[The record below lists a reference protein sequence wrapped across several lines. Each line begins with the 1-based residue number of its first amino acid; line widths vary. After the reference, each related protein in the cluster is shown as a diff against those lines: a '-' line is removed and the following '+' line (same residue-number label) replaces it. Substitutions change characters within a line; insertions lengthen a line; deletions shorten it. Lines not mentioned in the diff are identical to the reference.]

1 MYINNH
7 NGNGINNNNNKN
19 KNGKSINDINNKNMP
34 ARFLTAAFI
43 FLIAVVTSG
52 AGRPLQASGAE
63 PAVRSAVILK
73 DGNVISGEILKNK
86 SGAVII
92 DNVYQVF
99 NIPAERIERIE
110 NYGGAAALSVY
121 NQTALPERGLK
132 EKEAPRKNGSVFFKG
147 FPPSKLF
154 NLNNDAR
161 QGPIEIL
168 VERYEDGVVQIKTP
182 SGSGSGFI
190 ISDEGHIL
198 TNCHVIENETEISV
212 TIFEK
217 AGREFSQIKLDD
229 IKIVA
234 LNPFYDLALLKIE
247 NKLKKPPVKCYF
259 AGNSHTKK
267 GESVFAIGNPY
278 GLTRSISQG
287 IIADSERYVGGLIY
301 IQTTAPINAGN
312 SGGPLFNMNGEVI
325 GVINMAYFLADG
337 IGFGIPLNYVY
348 DFLAN
353 IEAYSFDKDNPDSGY
368 MYNKPPR
375 RAAF

>member
-1 MYINNH
+1 M
-7 NGNGINNNNNKN
+7 
-19 KNGKSINDINNKNMP
+19 KSTHFQGRRCF
-34 ARFLTAAFI
+34 ARLCCAIFILYSAFLNAPMTASADTTDGGVKDSKIGFS
-43 FLIAVVTSG
+43 T
-52 AGRPLQASGAE
+52 
-63 PAVRSAVILK
+63 RSAVFLK
-73 DGNVISGEILKNK
+73 DGNVITGEILKNK
-86 SGAVII
+86 KGDIII
-92 DNVYQVF
+92 DNLFQVF
-99 NIPAERIERIE
+99 AIPADKIERVEKLDNIGE
-110 NYGGAAALSVY
+110 ILNANNPHRFNGRTE
-121 NQTALPERGLK
+121 TAPVFINS
-132 EKEAPRKNGSVFFKG
+132 AP
-147 FPPSKLF
+147 PPRLF
-154 NLNNDAR
+154 NLTSAPPA
-161 QGPIEIL
+161 PIENL

-190 ISDEGHIL
+190 ISNEGHIL
-198 TNCHVIENETEISV
+198 TNCHVIENETEISA

-217 AGREFSQIKLDD
+217 TKQEFNQIKLDN
-229 IKIVA
+229 IKIIA

-247 NKLKKPPVKCYF
+247 DKLDKPFVKCYF
-259 AGNSHTKK
+259 AASPHAKK

-287 IIADSERYVGGLIY
+287 IIADSERYVNGLIY

-353 IEAYSFDKDNPDSGY
+353 IEAYSFGKDNPNSGY

-375 RAAF
+375 RTAF

>member
-1 MYINNH
+1 M
-7 NGNGINNNNNKN
+7 
-19 KNGKSINDINNKNMP
+19 KSIFFSGRRYLARLACLIFVLCLAFLP
-34 ARFLTAAFI
+34 AAPAHCAEPQDSATPAA
-43 FLIAVVTSG
+43 G
-52 AGRPLQASGAE
+52 ASGS
-63 PAVRSAVILK
+63 VRSAVFLK

-86 SGAVII
+86 NGNIII
-92 DNVYQVF
+92 DNLFQVVT
-99 NIPAERIERIE
+99 IPSDKIERIE
-110 NYGGAAALSVY
+110 KLNNISEAFSAKNPQYFTG
-121 NQTALPERGLK
+121 TADT
-132 EKEAPRKNGSVFFKG
+132 APVFMKTA
-147 FPPSKLF
+147 PPPRLF
-154 NLNNDAR
+154 NLTSAR
-161 QGPIEIL
+161 PAPIENL

-217 AGREFSQIKLDD
+217 TRQEFNQVKLDN
-229 IKIVA
+229 IKIIA

-247 NKLKKPPVKCYF
+247 DKLNKPFVKCYF
-259 AGNSHTKK
+259 AATSHAKK
-267 GESVFAIGNPY
+267 GETVFAIGNPY

-287 IIADSERYVGGLIY
+287 IIADSERYVSGLIY

-353 IEAYSFDKDNPDSGY
+353 VEAYSFNKDNPNSGY

-375 RAAF
+375 RTSF